1 MLDLDI
7 KSMVFGGVL
16 SLAVGGGLYGL
27 YLKTLGP
34 SAITQGQTYGLIQEC
49 ASLLGSSNSVEI
61 KQFLQKIDQ
70 RKKEINKSDATVTA
84 IGLAA
89 GQSYDDAPGMGKPLA
104 MCAKE
109 LASKVESL
117 RN

>member
-1 MLDLDI
+1 
-7 KSMVFGGVL
+7 
-16 SLAVGGGLYGL
+16 
-27 YLKTLGP
+27 
-34 SAITQGQTYGLIQEC
+34 
-49 ASLLGSSNSVEI
+49 
-61 KQFLQKIDQ
+61 LQKIDQ
-70 RKKEINKSDATVTA
+70 RRKEIDTSDATVSI

-89 GQSYDDAPGMGKPLA
+89 GQSYDDASGMGKPLA